1 MLNTL
6 ALIAGGKA
14 TRLKPVSESIPKS
27 LIEINGRPFISY
39 QLALLKSRG
48 IHNVII
54 CAGYLGNKIKNY
66 LGDGNKSGINLKY
79 SFDGGQLLGTGGAV
93 MNAFS
98 LLPDKFWVMY
108 GDSYLDT
115 DFSVIYDFYKSSGLD
130 SLMTVYRNSDNWDK
144 SNVVFDGYKII
155 KYDKINKVPEMNHI
169 DYGLG
174 ILSKDSFRN
183 FAMQSKFDL
192 AEVYQDL
199 LGRNQLAGYE
209 VAERFYEIGSFQ
221 GISDFE
227 EYVKLHD
234 LF

>member
-27 LIEINGRPFISY
+27 LIEINSRPFISY
-39 QLALLKSRG
+39 QIALLKSRG

-66 LGDGNKSGINLKY
+66 LGDGNKLGINLKY
-79 SFDGGQLLGTGGAV
+79 SFDGGQPLGTGGAV
-93 MNAFS
+93 MNAFP

-115 DFSVIYDFYKSSGLD
+115 DFSLIYDFHKSSGND

-155 KYDKINKVPEMNHI
+155 KYDKVNKVPEMNHI

-221 GISDFE
+221 GIKDFE